1 MKNILLHGLLQT
13 PSSWK
18 VIQSQL
24 QEKQIDSQCPNLFQ
38 MTQEKTYQNLF
49 NEFTNFCNNQK
60 GKLNLCGLSFGGI
73 LALEYAKKFPEKVN
87 SLIIINVPYT
97 IPKILFQIQNIIFHF
112 MPKKVF
118 QKVGMT
124 KKEFN
129 RMMNLETILY
139 SFKSLL
145 YGIIIGIILSYLIHL
160 SIKNKFDKVFEIP
173 YIPIII
179 SIIFVF
185 LIVFIIMRYSI
196 SKVNKKNTIETIR
209 SENI

>member
-124 KKEFN
+124 KKEFRKFLKSMSQIEIKKN
-129 RMMNLETILY
+129 IEKISCPCFILNGSSDY
-139 SFKSLL
+139 SNKKSAKHFQEQIAKSKVQIISNSSHEVNVDNPFELSK
-145 YGIIIGIILSYLIHL
+145 IIIDVW
-160 SIKNKFDKVFEIP
+160 K
-173 YIPIII
+173 
-179 SIIFVF
+179 
-185 LIVFIIMRYSI
+185 
-196 SKVNKKNTIETIR
+196 
-209 SENI
+209 